1 MWRLGWKPGVGVE
14 YSEGGSAICSGS
26 TQGQESV
33 GFDVHVSQVSSTPPL
48 FGSKI
53 FKPLQLGCTYMYVYT
68 HVEVR
73 GQSKVSFLRC
83 FQHFVRDRVSRW
95 F

>member
-33 GFDVHVSQVSSTPPL
+33 GFDVQVSHVSSL
-48 FGSKI
+48 
-53 FKPLQLGCTYMYVYT
+53 
-68 HVEVR
+68 
-73 GQSKVSFLRC
+73 
-83 FQHFVRDRVSRW
+83 
-95 F
+95 